1 MPGRVLTLLTVIAL
15 GIALA
20 SGAVLA
26 QGSPL
31 ETSLAS
37 LESQVAIAL
46 DHANLAKNSTTLEAK
61 VEHAEHVINAIEG
74 KSGPNYGDFNGDGTV
89 QDFGDGTGV
98 LGHAAIIL
106 ELADAAGT
114 AVPDDAIVAAHVTS
128 IKASTNSVIT
138 WSTDAR
144 NAAAK
149 VAGSSLSLAD
159 IYIGPGGKTVI
170 SNLDAS
176 LNGFGSEGGVEQA
189 IAQTQTLGAYLAE
202 LGAEIPAPASP
213 DTGDMSIPMFGKM
226 LAGLGLVL
234 VVSGGLLW
242 RRRFQA

>member
-1 MPGRVLTLLTVIAL
+1 LTLSAVIAL
-15 GIALA
+15 VVALA

-31 ETSLAS
+31 ETSLAG
-37 LESQVAIAL
+37 LKSQVAVAL
-46 DHANLAKNSTTLEAK
+46 DHANLAKNSTTIEAK
-61 VEHAEHVINAIEG
+61 EAHAEHVINAIEG
-74 KSGPNYGDFNGDGTV
+74 RNGPNYGDFNGDGTV

-106 ELADAAGT
+106 QLADAAGA
-114 AVPDDAIVAAHVTS
+114 AVPDDAIVAGHVTS

-144 NAAAK
+144 NAAVK

-189 IAQTQTLGAYLAE
+189 ITQTQTLNAYLAE
-202 LGAEIPAPASP
+202 LGAQIQAPGPP
-213 DTGDMSIPMFGKM
+213 DTGDTSIPMVGKV

-234 VVSGGLLW
+234 VASGSLLW
-242 RRRFQA
+242 RRRSQASS